1 MWALIA
7 FSPTAVLSK
16 RRKTQCP
23 VCTVDESRPVMIEE
37 GSEWAAHVK
46 TKVHKRL
53 AAKGSKRK
61 KHLRLSAPAS
71 EMAKGNETGTSGL
84 ISNEM
89 ALVAYSA
96 PDIFETFQ

>member
-7 FSPTAVLSK
+7 FSPTAVLLK

-23 VCTVDESRPVMIEE
+23 VCTVDETRPLMIEE

-53 AAKGSKRK
+53 AAKGSQGK
-61 KHLRLSAPAS
+61 KHVRLSSPAS
-71 EMAKGNETGTSGL
+71 EMAKGDETGLIGNAADGASGL
-84 ISNEM
+84 FGI
-89 ALVAYSA
+89 
-96 PDIFETFQ
+96 